1 MGCAN
6 SSKKLAA
13 QNISPSPDQVHT
25 HIIKYY
31 KLLGDNRRIFFAS
44 GLCCWDQ
51 KSKNEILELLDKKLD
66 YTIIIVSNHSERNLE
81 YEDLECK
88 KILQEG

>member
-6 SSKKLAA
+6 SSKQPA
-13 QNISPSPDQVHT
+13 QVISPSPSQVHT
-25 HIIKYY
+25 HVIKYY

-44 GLCCWDQ
+44 GLCNWNQ
-51 KSKNEILELLDKKLD
+51 KSKNELLELLDKKLD
-66 YTIIIVSNHSERNLE
+66 YTIIIVSNHAERNLE

-88 KILQEG
+88 KIIQKG